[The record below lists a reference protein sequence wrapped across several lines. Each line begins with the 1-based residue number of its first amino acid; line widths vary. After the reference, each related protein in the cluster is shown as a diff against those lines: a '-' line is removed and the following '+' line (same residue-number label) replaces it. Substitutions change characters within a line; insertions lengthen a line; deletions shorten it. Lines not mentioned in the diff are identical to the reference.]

1 MRTRFQL
8 ATFGFYFG
16 IAGATAVLWA
26 FPKLGPSTY
35 WTLNFYRYFSALGFW
50 AENYWYTGCFPS
62 VDPIAEKL
70 FLILGAAIQW
80 CLIALIFASAHHC
93 YTKTKRPQPSLL

>member
-35 WTLNFYRYFSALGFW
+35 WTLDFYRYFSALGFW
-50 AENYWYTGCFPS
+50 AENYWYAGCFAGP
-62 VDPIAEKL
+62 DPIAEKL
-70 FLILGAAIQW
+70 FLILGARNPMVFDCTHLRQRP
-80 CLIALIFASAHHC
+80 ALLH
-93 YTKTKRPQPSLL
+93 